1 VVSYD
6 TCSGTFYL
14 NYYSTVGIGKA
25 MTEEDDDYELLP
37 FTEGASEEAVL
48 LAELSFLMRDKFEKQ
63 EKLSA
68 QDFDAMWYAHV
79 NLTILWQ
86 AALSTKDAPQ
96 NGKLN

>member
-1 VVSYD
+1 
-6 TCSGTFYL
+6 
-14 NYYSTVGIGKA
+14 
-25 MTEEDDDYELLP
+25 MTEEDDEELLA

-48 LAELSFLMRDKFEKQ
+48 LAELSFLMLNRFEKQ

-79 NLTILWQ
+79 NLTMLWQ
-86 AALSTKDAPQ
+86 AALSTEGAPQ

>member
-1 VVSYD
+1 
-6 TCSGTFYL
+6 
-14 NYYSTVGIGKA
+14 
-25 MTEEDDDYELLP
+25 MTEEDDEELLA

-48 LAELSFLMRDKFEKQ
+48 LAELSFLMRDRFEKQ

-79 NLTILWQ
+79 NLTMLWQ
-86 AALSTKDAPQ
+86 AALSKKGLPQ